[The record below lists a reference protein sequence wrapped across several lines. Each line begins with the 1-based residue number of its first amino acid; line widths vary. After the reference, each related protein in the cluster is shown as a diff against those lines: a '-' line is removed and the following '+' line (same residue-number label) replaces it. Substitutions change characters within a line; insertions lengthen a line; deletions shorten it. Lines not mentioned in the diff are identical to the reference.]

1 MPTAADSPPASAVVD
16 VRGVRTRFGAAVV
29 HDGLD
34 LRVNAGEVFALVGG
48 SGSGKSTLLREI
60 ILLQRPAAGSIRV
73 FGQEVIGLDD
83 ERALPLRRR
92 WGVMFERGALFSALT
107 VAENV
112 GMVLAEHTD
121 LPPHLIRE
129 VAAVKIALTGLP
141 ADAGAKYPSELSGG
155 MRKRAALARA
165 LALDPELLFLDEPT
179 AGLDPLSASGID
191 ELVREPARCLEPDDH
206 DGDPRPRLAVA
217 RGRPRGGARQGP
229 HRGRRYHDRALAIR
243 RCGGAP
249 ILSWAARARGA
260 GAGMEN
266 KVNLSVVGAFVIV
279 LTVAMIAGVLWL
291 ASGMYNRKTYDT
303 YETYMTESVSGLTLN
318 STVRYRGV
326 EVGRVRQIML
336 APGNVEQV
344 RVRLEIE
351 RGTPVK
357 TDTVATLQT
366 QGLTGLA
373 YVELKGGRK
382 DSPVLK
388 AAPGHEVPVIAS
400 APSLMERLETSTPV
414 LMANLT
420 RAVDNLNSLLDDTN
434 RSAVRSTLADLA
446 VLTQT
451 LAKRSST
458 IDAALA
464 SAGRTMENTASVSAQ
479 LPQLVQ
485 RFDRTADA
493 LERMATDVSD
503 ASASARST
511 LDSARGTFDL
521 ARSTLDGSRAE
532 VAQFTGSALPEARE
546 LVAELRGLAATMHRV
561 VDEVE
566 RNPGVLLQGRGPAK
580 RGPGE

>member
-1 MPTAADSPPASAVVD
+1 M
-16 VRGVRTRFGAAVV
+16 
-29 HDGLD
+29 
-34 LRVNAGEVFALVGG
+34 
-48 SGSGKSTLLREI
+48 
-60 ILLQRPAAGSIRV
+60 
-73 FGQEVIGLDD
+73 
-83 ERALPLRRR
+83 
-92 WGVMFERGALFSALT
+92 
-107 VAENV
+107 
-112 GMVLAEHTD
+112 
-121 LPPHLIRE
+121 
-129 VAAVKIALTGLP
+129 
-141 ADAGAKYPSELSGG
+141 
-155 MRKRAALARA
+155 
-165 LALDPELLFLDEPT
+165 
-179 AGLDPLSASGID
+179 
-191 ELVREPARCLEPDDH
+191 
-206 DGDPRPRLAVA
+206 
-217 RGRPRGGARQGP
+217 
-229 HRGRRYHDRALAIR
+229 
-243 RCGGAP
+243 
-249 ILSWAARARGA
+249 
-260 GAGMEN
+260 
-266 KVNLSVVGAFVIV
+266 
-279 LTVAMIAGVLWL
+279 
-291 ASGMYNRKTYDT
+291 
-303 YETYMTESVSGLTLN
+303 
-318 STVRYRGV
+318 RYRGV
-326 EVGRVRQIML
+326 EVGRVRQIVL

-344 RVRLEIE
+344 RLTLEIE

-388 AAPGHEVPVIAS
+388 AAPGHEVPVIVS

-479 LPQLVQ
+479 LPQLVR